1 METTSNSLV
10 LSQYRNGDKYNDFIG
25 KYYHF
30 PANQNKS
37 YLPMFE
43 QLPIEFVYYEPIKNG
58 KGEFFG
64 YGQIKSAPFKD
75 KNNEGYYFV
84 EITNY
89 KPFSQPVSY
98 KDKEGNV
105 IEQISNPD
113 TYNASNAVRRVSHT
127 FINNICL
134 DGHILLNFES
144 DSHLVNI
151 LGEQLIGSEKVGI
164 LELVKNSIDAGASYC
179 RVRFEKVAKLPA
191 VAENTYLFPELSGPV
206 IMIEDD
212 GTGMTMETIEKGWL
226 RPASTLKT
234 DVKIKLRTEREN
246 AEQNG
251 NLSAYQTIVDQ
262 LKKEHGGRIPLGE
275 KGVGRFATNRLG
287 RKLIIRTKT
296 ADSPDELVL
305 HINWDDFDVTEGQA
319 KDLNSIGVELT
330 RQLPSRDYG
339 VKTCGTQIII
349 YGGRENFEFDAEK
362 IKDINKSI
370 MRLNSPN
377 PKPNMITSGFHAY
390 LECPQMPDLEQKEIY
405 KDFIPNFSLDAI
417 VEADGIVSDYT
428 LKFTPPAS
436 VPLPAEEWHNSAD
449 EIFDLRKYELK
460 HWHSNTQNEILRRPA
475 CGSFYIHLD
484 AWYRVK
490 PWLEGPEQKE
500 MLKYLDDYGGVS
512 IYRDNVI
519 IFPAESGSKHDWL
532 NLSQRHIKQ
541 GSRISY
547 YNLIGNIE
555 LEQSENLDL
564 IDKTNREGMIENQAY
579 RDLSKLVETL
589 IQNILEIRFIN
600 KRDEYT
606 NLTKG
611 ITRDPKRL
619 NNVTKVSSEIIDGI
633 TEHYEIEEDPWHI
646 LSKLGN
652 NVTERRAGLV
662 NLSESIKTLKKSI
675 ELIDGLQEKL
685 TEQAGFGLA
694 AAVSI
699 HELNKIASNFYIGI
713 SNLIEAGNPT
723 QYQLED
729 LRAASESLQSELKR
743 LGPLRTIR
751 NEKKR
756 EFKVSQAI
764 NYAIEIFRSKFTQL
778 NIVPNIELDNDITIY
793 ARYSTLCQIIV
804 NLIDN
809 SVYWLQLVPAENRKI
824 TINVSSPN
832 RLIVVGDSGP
842 GIDSA
847 IKPYLFE
854 AGYSMKVPPSG
865 LGLYVCKSYM
875 HAMKGSIY
883 ETPATNR
890 IENVEGAQFTIDF
903 TYVPSK
909 KEDDK

>member
-1 METTSNSLV
+1 MESTNALV
-10 LSQYRNGDKYNDFIG
+10 LTQYRNGDKYNDFIG

-37 YLPMFE
+37 YLSMFE

-64 YGQIKSAPFKD
+64 YGQITTAPFKD

-84 EITNY
+84 EIKNY
-89 KPFSQPVSY
+89 KPFSQPVYY
-98 KDKEGNV
+98 KDNNGDV
-105 IEQISNPD
+105 LEQKHNPN
-113 TYNASNAVRRVSHT
+113 TYNANNAVRRVSKS
-127 FINNICL
+127 FIDNICL

-179 RVRFEKVAKLPA
+179 KVRFEQVPQLPA
-191 VAENTYLFPELSGPV
+191 ADESAYLFPELPGPV
-206 IMIEDD
+206 ILIEDD
-212 GTGMTMETIEKGWL
+212 GSGMSMETIEKGWL

-234 DVKIKLRTEREN
+234 DVKLKLRTEREN
-246 AEQNG
+246 AQKTG
-251 NLSAYQTIVDQ
+251 NLSAYQVIVDQ

-287 RKLIIRTKT
+287 HKLMIRTKT
-296 ADSPDELVL
+296 ASSPDELVL
-305 HINWDDFDVTEGQA
+305 RINWDDFDVEEGLA

-330 RQLPSRDYG
+330 RQMPSRDYG
-339 VKTCGTQIII
+339 TKGCGTQIII

-377 PKPNMITSGFHAY
+377 PKPGIVSGGFHAY
-390 LECPQMPDLEQKEIY
+390 LECPQMPDLERKEIY
-405 KDFIPNFSLDAI
+405 QEFIPNFTLEALVDAN
-417 VEADGIVSDYT
+417 GIISDYS
-428 LKFTPPAS
+428 LKFIPPQS

-449 EIFDLRKYELK
+449 EVIDLRNYDIKY
-460 HWHSNTQNEILRRPA
+460 WHNGSFPSSRVPA

-484 AWYRVK
+484 AWYRAK
-490 PWLEGPEQKE
+490 PWLDGPEQKE
-500 MLKYLDDYGGVS
+500 MIDYLSDYGGIS

-519 IFPAESGSKHDWL
+519 IFPAESGTKFDWL
-532 NLSQRHIKQ
+532 NLSQRHIKK
-541 GSRISY
+541 GEKISY
-547 YNLIGNIE
+547 YNLLGNIE
-555 LEQSENLDL
+555 LEQAENLDL

-589 IQNILEIRFIN
+589 IQNILEIKFIS

-611 ITRDPKRL
+611 ITRDPKLL

-633 TEHYEIEEDPWHI
+633 AEHYEIEEDPWHI
-646 LSKLGN
+646 LSKLGSS
-652 NVTERRAGLV
+652 VLERREGLV
-662 NLSESIKTLKKSI
+662 NLSSSIKTLKKSLEII
-675 ELIDGLQEKL
+675 EGLQEKL

-764 NYAIEIFRSKFTQL
+764 NYAAAIFQSKFSQL
-778 NIVPNIELDNDITIY
+778 GITLEVHVNDDISIY

-804 NLIDN
+804 NLLDN
-809 SVYWLQLVPAENRKI
+809 STYWLQLIPEQDRKI
-824 TINVSSPN
+824 IIDVSSEY
-832 RLIVVGDSGP
+832 RMIIVGDNGL

-847 IKPYLFE
+847 IRPYLFE
-854 AGYSMKVPPSG
+854 AGYSMKIPPSG
-865 LGLYVCKSYM
+865 LGLYICKAYM
-875 HAMKGSIY
+875 QAMKGSIY
-883 ETPATNR
+883 ETPSNNR
-890 IENVEGAQFTIDF
+890 INGFSGAQFTIDF
-903 TYVPSK
+903 THVPSK

>member
-1 METTSNSLV
+1 MEATNNSLV
-10 LSQYRNGDKYNDFIG
+10 LTQYRNGDKYNDFIG

-30 PANQNKS
+30 PANSSKS
-37 YLPMFE
+37 YLSMFE
-43 QLPIEFVYYEPIKNG
+43 HLPIDFVYYEPIKNG

-84 EITNY
+84 EIANY

-98 KDKEGNV
+98 KDSEGNV
-105 IEQISNPD
+105 IEQLSNPE
-113 TYNASNAVRRVSHT
+113 TYNASNAVRRVSST
-127 FINNICL
+127 FINNVCL

-179 RVRFEKVAKLPA
+179 RVRFEKVSKLPA
-191 VAENTYLFPELSGPV
+191 IAESTYLFPDLSGPV
-206 IMIEDD
+206 ILIEDD
-212 GTGMTMETIEKGWL
+212 GSGMTMETIEKGWL

-234 DVKIKLRTEREN
+234 DVKIKLRAEREN
-246 AEQNG
+246 AQKSG
-251 NLSAYQTIVDQ
+251 NLAAYTTIVDQ

-287 RKLIIRTKT
+287 HKLMIRTKT
-296 ADSPDELVL
+296 ANSPDELVL
-305 HINWDDFDVTEGQA
+305 RINWDDFDVEEGQA

-330 RQLPSRDYG
+330 RQSPSRDYG
-339 VKTCGTQIII
+339 TKGCGTQIII

-377 PKPNMITSGFHAY
+377 PKPNMVAGGFHAY

-405 KDFIPNFSLDAI
+405 RDFIPNFSLDAI
-417 VEADGIVSDYT
+417 VDADGVIGDYT
-428 LKFTPPAS
+428 LKFTPPPS
-436 VPLPAEEWHNSAD
+436 VPLPAEDWHSSAD
-449 EIFDLRKYELK
+449 EIIDLRSPDIKYWQDGSLP
-460 HWHSNTQNEILRRPA
+460 SLRIPA
-475 CGSFYIHLD
+475 CGTFYIHID
-484 AWYRVK
+484 AWYRNK
-490 PWLEGPEQKE
+490 PWLDGPDQKE
-500 MLKYLDDYGGVS
+500 MLNYLDDYGGVS

-532 NLSQRHIKQ
+532 NLSQRHIKK
-541 GSRISY
+541 GERISY
-547 YNLIGNIE
+547 YNILGNIE

-579 RDLSKLVETL
+579 QDLSKLVETL
-589 IQNILEIRFIN
+589 IQNILEIKFIS

-633 TEHYEIEEDPWHI
+633 SQHYEIEEDPWHI
-646 LSKLGN
+646 LSKLGSN
-652 NVTERRAGLV
+652 ATERRAGLV

-764 NYAIEIFRSKFTQL
+764 NYALAIFKSKFAQL
-778 NIVPNIELDNDITIY
+778 DIIPDVDIDDDISIY

-809 SVYWLQLVPAENRKI
+809 SIYWLQVKTDGEKKI
-824 TINVSSPN
+824 TIKVSSEY
-832 RLIVVGDSGP
+832 RMITIGDSGP
-842 GIDSA
+842 GINSA
-847 IKPYLFE
+847 IRPYLFE

-865 LGLYVCKSYM
+865 LGLYICKSYM
-875 HAMKGSIY
+875 QAMKGSIY
-883 ETPATNR
+883 ETPANNR
-890 IENVEGAQFTIDF
+890 INDLSGAQFTIDF
-903 TYVPSK
+903 THVPSR

>member
-1 METTSNSLV
+1 MESTNALV
-10 LSQYRNGDKYNDFIG
+10 LTQYRNGDKYNDFIG

-37 YLPMFE
+37 YLSMFE

-64 YGQIKSAPFKD
+64 YGQITTAPFKD

-84 EITNY
+84 EIKNY
-89 KPFSQPVSY
+89 KPFSQPVHY
-98 KDKEGNV
+98 KDNDGEV
-105 IEQISNPD
+105 LEQKYNPS
-113 TYNASNAVRRVSHT
+113 TYNASNAVRRVSKS
-127 FINNICL
+127 FIDNICL

-179 RVRFEKVAKLPA
+179 KVRFEQVPQLPA
-191 VAENTYLFPELSGPV
+191 ADESAYSFPELPGPV
-206 IMIEDD
+206 IVIEDD
-212 GTGMTMETIEKGWL
+212 GAGMDMETIEKGWL

-234 DVKIKLRTEREN
+234 DVKLKLRTEREN
-246 AEQNG
+246 AQKSG
-251 NLSAYQTIVDQ
+251 NLTAYQAIVDQ

-287 RKLIIRTKT
+287 HELMIRTKT
-296 ADSPDELVL
+296 ANSPDELVL
-305 HINWDDFDVTEGQA
+305 RINWDDFDVEEGLA

-330 RQLPSRDYG
+330 RQMPSRDYG
-339 VKTCGTQIII
+339 TKGCGTQIII

-377 PKPNMITSGFHAY
+377 PKPGIVSGGFHAY
-390 LECPQMPDLEQKEIY
+390 LECPQMPDLERKEIY
-405 KDFIPNFSLDAI
+405 QEFIPNFTLEALVDAN
-417 VEADGIVSDYT
+417 GIISDYS
-428 LKFTPPAS
+428 LKFIPPQS
-436 VPLPAEEWHNSAD
+436 VPLPAEELHNSAD
-449 EIFDLRKYELK
+449 EVIDLRNYD
-460 HWHSNTQNEILRRPA
+460 HQYWHDGSFQSSRVPA

-484 AWYRVK
+484 AWYRAK
-490 PWLEGPEQKE
+490 PWIDGPEQKE
-500 MLKYLDDYGGVS
+500 MLDYLSDYGGIS

-519 IFPAESGSKHDWL
+519 IFPAESGTKFDWL

-541 GSRISY
+541 GFRISY
-547 YNLIGNIE
+547 YNLLGNIE

-589 IQNILEIRFIN
+589 IQNILEIQFIN

-619 NNVTKVSSEIIDGI
+619 NNVTKVSAEIIDGI
-633 TEHYEIEEDPWHI
+633 SEHYEIEEDPWHI

-652 NVTERRAGLV
+652 TVTERRAGLI

-764 NYAIEIFRSKFTQL
+764 NYALAIFKSKFTQL
-778 NIVPNIELDNDITIY
+778 DIIPDVNIDEDVTIF

-809 SVYWLQLVPAENRKI
+809 SVYWLQVKSNGEKKIVIKVSSTFRMI
-824 TINVSSPN
+824 TI
-832 RLIVVGDSGP
+832 GDNGP

-847 IKPYLFE
+847 IRPYLFE
-854 AGYSMKVPPSG
+854 AGYSMKIPPSG
-865 LGLYVCKSYM
+865 LGLYICKSYM
-875 HAMKGSIY
+875 QAMKGAIY
-883 ETPATNR
+883 ETPANNR
-890 IENVEGAQFTIDF
+890 ISDLPGAQFTIDF
-903 TYVPSK
+903 THVPSR